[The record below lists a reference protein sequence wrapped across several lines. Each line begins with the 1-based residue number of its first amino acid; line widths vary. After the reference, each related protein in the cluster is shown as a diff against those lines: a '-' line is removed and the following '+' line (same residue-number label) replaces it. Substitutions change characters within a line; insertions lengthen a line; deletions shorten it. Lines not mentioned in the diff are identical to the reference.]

1 MITRAEGWGVKIAG
15 LTPAPKGSMK
25 CIGARGQVKH
35 QLIEDNPDTAP
46 WRRAVAAAART
57 HVPEKA
63 DPQEPVELVIT
74 YSLPRPK
81 SHYGTGRNADVVKAS
96 APPRPSTH
104 GTGDVDKLER
114 NVLDGLQDAGT
125 LVNDA
130 QVTDVAHKKRWCG
143 SPGADVLD
151 VPGAV
156 IRIYPMG
163 DE

>member
-1 MITRAEGWGVKIAG
+1 MITRVEGWGVKIAG

-25 CIGARGQVKH
+25 CIGARGTVKH

-57 HVPEKA
+57 HVP
-63 DPQEPVELVIT
+63 VELVIT
-74 YSLPRPK
+74 YSIPRPK
-81 SHYGTGRNADVVKAS
+81 SHYGTGRNAGVVKAS
-96 APPRPSTH
+96 APPRPSTQ

-130 QVTDVAHKKRWCG
+130 QVTDVTHKKRWCG
-143 SPGADVLD
+143 APGADVLD